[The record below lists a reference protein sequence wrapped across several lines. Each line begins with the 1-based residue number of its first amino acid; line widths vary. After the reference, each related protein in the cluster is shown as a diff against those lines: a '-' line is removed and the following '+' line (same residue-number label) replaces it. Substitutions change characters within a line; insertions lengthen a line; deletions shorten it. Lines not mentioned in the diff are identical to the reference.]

1 MSVPQPFR
9 YGIDTLDATTA
20 LALAAG
26 TLPGIID
33 EAAVQKI
40 ERSHRQVAA
49 MAQGT
54 DSIYGI
60 NTGFGPLCTT
70 KIAPKDTLALQRNI
84 LMSHAVG
91 VGKPIDRSLSALMMV
106 LKIHALAQGYS
117 GISLTTLERIK
128 TMLDRGLIPV
138 VPSQGSVGASGD
150 LAPLSHLFLPLIG
163 LGELWSGQEIVP
175 AAPLLEE
182 QGLVPLTLGPK

>member
-49 MAQGT
+49 MA
-54 DSIYGI
+54 
-60 NTGFGPLCTT
+60 
-70 KIAPKDTLALQRNI
+70 
-84 LMSHAVG
+84 
-91 VGKPIDRSLSALMMV
+91 
-106 LKIHALAQGYS
+106 
-117 GISLTTLERIK
+117 
-128 TMLDRGLIPV
+128 
-138 VPSQGSVGASGD
+138 
-150 LAPLSHLFLPLIG
+150 
-163 LGELWSGQEIVP
+163 
-175 AAPLLEE
+175 
-182 QGLVPLTLGPK
+182 